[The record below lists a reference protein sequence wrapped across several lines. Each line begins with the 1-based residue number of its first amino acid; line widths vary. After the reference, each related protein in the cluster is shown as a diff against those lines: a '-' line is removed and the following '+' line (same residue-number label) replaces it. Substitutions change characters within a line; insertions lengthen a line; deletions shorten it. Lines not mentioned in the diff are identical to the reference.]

1 MAERT
6 SVVTTVEGPN
16 GSADVVEIFAE
27 GSNQPTYQVHFQ
39 GKIDNYV
46 TEGEASIEAVAIVG
60 N

>member
-6 SVVTTVEGPN
+6 SVITTVEGPN
-16 GSADVVEIFAE
+16 GSADVVEIFAD

-46 TEGEASIEAVAIVG
+46 TEGEASIEAMETVG
-60 N
+60 S

>member
-6 SVVTTVEGPN
+6 SVITTVEGPN
-16 GSADVVEIFAE
+16 GSADVVEIFAD

-46 TEGEASIEAVAIVG
+46 TEGEASIEAMEIVG
-60 N
+60 S

>member
-6 SVVTTVEGPN
+6 SVVTTVEGPK

-39 GKIDNYV
+39 GKVDNYV